1 MEVFV
6 VNRNFSLFAERILPV
21 NKLAC
26 AAAAAVLTLSFTQG
40 EKARAAVIDFDQ
52 AQACGGSPCDNF
64 ANNSISQSYGD
75 IASVVDISY
84 LSAASGLNWWGVG
97 YTPLVGVAYG
107 QTNTSITIAALNG
120 QSVTLN
126 GFDMAAFVTDVG
138 LATVVTIDDL
148 LGNNLAVSS
157 TTVGHPTHFGF
168 NVTSSNGIRISW
180 QGTNNLNVAIDN
192 IDYTLTNVGPVP
204 EPSTWAMMLL
214 GFAGVGFVAYRR
226 ARKVDRLALTAA

>member
-1 MEVFV
+1 MNQKFA
-6 VNRNFSLFAERILPV
+6 LFAARILPAK
-21 NKLAC
+21 KLAC
-26 AAAAAVLTLSFTQG
+26 ATAAAVLTLSFSYG
-40 EKARAAVIDFDQ
+40 EARATIIDFDQ

-64 ANNSISQSYGD
+64 ANSSISQSYGD
-75 IASVVDISY
+75 ISGVVDINY
-84 LSAASGLNWWGVG
+84 LSAAGALNWWGVG

-126 GFDMAAFVTDVG
+126 GFDMAAFVTDLG
-138 LATVVTIDDL
+138 LSTVVTIDDL

-180 QGTNNLNVAIDN
+180 QATSNLNVAIDN
-192 IDYTLTNVGPVP
+192 IDYALTSVGPVP

-214 GFAGVGFVAYRR
+214 GFAGVGFMAYRR
-226 ARKVDRLALTAA
+226 ARKGDRLALTGA